1 MGTIESYDF
10 SLAVEAKSLR
20 EWALSLY
27 YGYDEC
33 PEALPSPTKDSNKY
47 IRPACE
53 YFIFSICFLIEH
65 ELAHLY
71 LKHFAG
77 AGSIEK
83 EMEADKQAIEWHL
96 AGKDGNT
103 VNSKIGVML
112 GLCSMLSLDCFS
124 DKDGLTHPSMY
135 SRIQSYINAFDDEN
149 KEQFYQILSLF
160 IWD

>member
-1 MGTIESYDF
+1 MNISF
-10 SLAVEAKSLR
+10 SL
-20 EWALSLY
+20 Y
-27 YGYDEC
+27 
-33 PEALPSPTKDSNKY
+33 
-47 IRPACE
+47 
-53 YFIFSICFLIEH
+53 
-65 ELAHLY
+65 AHLY

-135 SRIQSYINAFDDEN
+135 SIIQSYINAFDDEN

-160 IWD
+160 IWDWDNQFCKDNYFDLNTTNAKDFVNNVFGQMGLKQFA